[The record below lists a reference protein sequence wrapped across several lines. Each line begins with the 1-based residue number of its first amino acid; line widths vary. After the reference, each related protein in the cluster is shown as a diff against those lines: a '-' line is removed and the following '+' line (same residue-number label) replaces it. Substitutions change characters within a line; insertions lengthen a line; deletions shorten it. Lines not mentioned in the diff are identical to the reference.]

1 LASSVSSPKAILG
14 APRGVVGLDLSVSAV
29 LTALAKQRPIFHS
42 EADFQHAIAWEIHK
56 HLPRASVRLE
66 RPIASLLRGYPE
78 GNFTSDASAS

>member
-78 GNFTSDASAS
+78 GNFTSDASGS

>member
-1 LASSVSSPKAILG
+1 MASSVSSPKAILG

>member
-1 LASSVSSPKAILG
+1 
-14 APRGVVGLDLSVSAV
+14 LDLSVSAV

-78 GNFTSDASAS
+78 DHFTYEPDAS

>member
-1 LASSVSSPKAILG
+1 M
-14 APRGVVGLDLSVSAV
+14 DLSVSAV

-42 EADFQHAIAWEIHK
+42 EADFQHAIAWEMHK

-66 RPIASLLRGYPE
+66 RPIASLLRGYRK

>member
-1 LASSVSSPKAILG
+1 
-14 APRGVVGLDLSVSAV
+14 LDLSVSAV

>member
-78 GNFTSDASAS
+78 GNFTYDASAS